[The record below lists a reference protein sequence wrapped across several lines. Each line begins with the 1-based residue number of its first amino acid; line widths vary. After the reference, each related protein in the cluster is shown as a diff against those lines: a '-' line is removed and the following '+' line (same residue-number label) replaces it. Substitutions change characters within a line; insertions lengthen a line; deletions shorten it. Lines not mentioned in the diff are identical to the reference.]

1 MKKIMIAFG
10 VVAMT
15 FGLQAATVS
24 WQSGNLYT
32 AASANGGWSSTLVN
46 QATPQALVTMS
57 VYLVNE
63 ATYNEV
69 SAMSQ
74 KNIYKWASEQ
84 TATYTG
90 VNKNNKD
97 TVIGAVSI
105 SDSELS
111 GSTTYYSII
120 TAEYTD
126 ANYGS
131 MYMAT
136 AASATTASSGTKAI
150 SNIFGG
156 TSSAAVGGV
165 RDWQPVPE
173 PTSGVLVLL
182 GMAGLALR
190 RRRA

>member
-1 MKKIMIAFG
+1 MKKIIIAFG
-10 VVAMT
+10 VAAMA
-15 FGLQAATVS
+15 FALQSATISWASAA
-24 WQSGNLYT
+24 LYT
-32 AASANGGWSSTLVN
+32 AANEKGGWSSTLVN
-46 QATPQALVTMS
+46 QASPQALVTMS
-57 VYLVNE
+57 VYLVDE
-63 ATYNEV
+63 ATYDIV
-69 SAMSQ
+69 SAMDQ
-74 KNIYKWASEQ
+74 KGIYNWSSDKS
-84 TATYTG
+84 ATYTG
-90 VNKNNKD
+90 VNKNPSG
-97 TVIGAVSI
+97 TIIGSVTL
-105 SDSELS
+105 SDSTLAS
-111 GSTTYYSII
+111 STTYYSII

-156 TSSAAVGGV
+156 ASSAASGGI